1 MKSHFGLLS
10 YKLNQ
15 TSKFLDC
22 QRGSAASPQCSV
34 IQHSNSQNG
43 QSILCDS
50 QVTILSYDA
59 SRKKRYFHWS
69 RSINISIFFPEG
81 PPEDMRR
88 QAHRLNCCPQPG
100 PALYA
105 NRPPSSQREWLA
117 LCFFSLSQIVYILD
131 YFSSIV
137 FPWWTQAGL
146 FFGRIASDVLCWRGS
161 TWFGKFLWADQLLSN
176 LGAVSIIKCRAET

>member
-1 MKSHFGLLS
+1 MG
-10 YKLNQ
+10 
-15 TSKFLDC
+15 
-22 QRGSAASPQCSV
+22 RASPV
-34 IQHSNSQNG
+34 V
-43 QSILCDS
+43 LRWPFPP
-50 QVTILSYDA
+50 VTPRGKTGVFIGHALPVSA
-59 SRKKRYFHWS
+59 F
-69 RSINISIFFPEG
+69 FFPEG

-88 QAHRLNCCPQPG
+88 QAHRLNCCPQPA
-100 PALYA
+100 PTLYA
-105 NRPPSSQREWLA
+105 NRPPSSPREWLA